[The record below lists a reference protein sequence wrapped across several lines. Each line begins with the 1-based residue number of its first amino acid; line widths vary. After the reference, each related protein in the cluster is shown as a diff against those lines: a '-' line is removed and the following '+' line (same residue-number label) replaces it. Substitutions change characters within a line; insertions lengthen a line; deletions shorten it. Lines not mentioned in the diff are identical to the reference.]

1 MLAGQPTDGGLF
13 VPEDI
18 PPLDPA
24 ALGGLDFPK
33 RAAAVLAPW
42 LEGDVAASIV
52 EEMCRAVFDFP
63 VPIVQ
68 IEPDV
73 FLVELFHGPTAA
85 FKDFGARFM
94 AHAAAAMRDPQA
106 PLTVLVATSGD
117 TGAAVAQAFNRLP
130 RTHVVLLYPAGR
142 VSPLQELQLTAV
154 PGNVSSFR
162 VEGTFDDCQRMVREA
177 LANVQLVDEL
187 GLVAA
192 NSINVARLL
201 PQVTYYVHAA
211 AALADTAG
219 PPRAGMPGRHR
230 TTSAQPQPLV
240 VVPSGNLGNLTA
252 GVLARRQG
260 APIGGFLAAT
270 NRNDTFARYLASGK
284 LRPTAA
290 VATPSNAMDVGNPSN
305 LERLR
310 FLYGDDL
317 RSMRREI
324 RIESI
329 DDESTRA
336 SIRRTFEETGRLVC
350 PHTAVAL
357 AALRLFRF
365 RTEDRTPALVLATAH
380 PGKFADIVG
389 EATGQAVARP
399 PALAALE
406 RSRRQPR
413 TMPADPVAL
422 QVVLR
427 RLS

>member
-1 MLAGQPTDGGLF
+1 
-13 VPEDI
+13 
-18 PPLDPA
+18 
-24 ALGGLDFPK
+24 
-33 RAAAVLAPW
+33 
-42 LEGDVAASIV
+42 
-52 EEMCRAVFDFP
+52 
-63 VPIVQ
+63 
-68 IEPDV
+68 
-73 FLVELFHGPTAA
+73 
-85 FKDFGARFM
+85 M
-94 AHAAAAMRDPQA
+94 AHAAAAMRDPEE

-117 TGAAVAQAFNRLP
+117 TGAAVAHAFNRLP

-162 VEGTFDDCQRMVREA
+162 VEGTFDDCQTMVRA
-177 LANVQLVDEL
+177 TLANTQLVNDL

-192 NSINVARLL
+192 NSINIARLL
-201 PQVTYYVHAA
+201 PQITYYVHAA
-211 AALADTAG
+211 ATLVEATE
-219 PPRAGMPGRHR
+219 PPASGMPGRHR
-230 TTSAQPQPLV
+230 TAPALERPLV

-252 GVLARRQG
+252 GVLAHRQG

-284 LRPTAA
+284 LRPGAA

-317 RSMRREI
+317 RAMRREI
-324 RIESI
+324 QVESI
-329 DDESTRA
+329 DDESTLA
-336 SIRRTFEETGRLVC
+336 SMRRTYEETGRLVC

-357 AALRLFRF
+357 AALRLYRF
-365 RTEDRTPALVLATAH
+365 RTGDRTPAIVLATAH
-380 PGKFADIVG
+380 PGKFADVVA
-389 EATGQAVARP
+389 EATGEVASRP

-413 TMPADPVAL
+413 TLAADPAAL